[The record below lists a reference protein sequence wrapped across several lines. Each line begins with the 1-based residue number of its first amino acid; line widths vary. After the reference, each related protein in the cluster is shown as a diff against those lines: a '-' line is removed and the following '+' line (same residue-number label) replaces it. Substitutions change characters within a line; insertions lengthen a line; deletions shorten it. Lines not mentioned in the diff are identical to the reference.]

1 MGCKSSVKEIEEE
14 MFMLELKKSRIQE
27 KRVHMMTEFRFE
39 TGTQLIR
46 PFIPDYIDH
55 NYMRKIRGLKMF
67 KKFKKG
73 GRIVLEDEMD
83 TKRRNEQGMNKK
95 RSYKGL
101 TVSED
106 GDKEEEGNKNVEIIR
121 KMMEKKE
128 HEGKEKDK
136 EEGNVNIS
144 DINDIQKEGEEI
156 NVVKDNNN
164 IVSGNVNDDNN
175 KNMINDNHNDDNN
188 RVGTHN
194 NDKSNNIDN
203 NNNPNVETKKFN
215 LPSPKKANNDNS

>member
-39 TGTQLIR
+39 TGSQLIR

-73 GRIVLEDEMD
+73 GRIVLEDAMD
-83 TKRRNEQGMNKK
+83 TKRRNEQEMNKG
-95 RSYKGL
+95 RIYKGL

-121 KMMEKKE
+121 RMMEKKGL
-128 HEGKEKDK
+128 EGKDKDK
-136 EEGNVNIS
+136 EEGNVNGII
-144 DINDIQKEGEEI
+144 DDNQKKEEI
-156 NVVKDNNN
+156 ISVLDDNN
-164 IVSGNVNDDNN
+164 IVTD
-175 KNMINDNHNDDNN
+175 NDNHGADNKHIE
-188 RVGTHN
+188 TN
-194 NDKSNNIDN
+194 NNNKSNIDNDN

-215 LPSPKKANNDNS
+215 LLSPSKANNNNP

>member
-1 MGCKSSVKEIEEE
+1 MGCKSSVKQIEEE

-39 TGTQLIR
+39 TGSQLIR

-67 KKFKKG
+67 KKFKKE
-73 GRIVLEDEMD
+73 GRIVLEDEIN
-83 TKRRNEQGMNKK
+83 TQRRNEQGMNKK

-121 KMMEKKE
+121 RMMEKKE
-128 HEGKEKDK
+128 QEKDK
-136 EEGNVNIS
+136 EEGNVMG

-156 NVVKDNNN
+156 NVVNDKNN
-164 IVSGNVNDDNN
+164 IANGNDNVDNN
-175 KNMINDNHNDDNN
+175 KNIVNDNHNDDNN
-188 RVGTHN
+188 CIETHN
-194 NDKSNNIDN
+194 NDKSNIDKT

>member
-39 TGTQLIR
+39 TGSQLIR

-73 GRIVLEDEMD
+73 GRIVLEDEIN
-83 TKRRNEQGMNKK
+83 TQRRNEQGMNNK
-95 RSYKGL
+95 RTYKGL

-121 KMMEKKE
+121 RMMEKKE
-128 HEGKEKDK
+128 QKKDK
-136 EEGNVNIS
+136 EEGNVMG
-144 DINDIQKEGEEI
+144 DINDIQEEGEEI
-156 NVVKDNNN
+156 DVVNDKNN
-164 IVSGNVNDDNN
+164 IANGNDNVDNN
-175 KNMINDNHNDDNN
+175 KNIVNDNHNDDNN
-188 RVGTHN
+188 CIETHN
-194 NDKSNNIDN
+194 NDKSNIDKT

-215 LPSPKKANNDNS
+215 LPSPKKVNNDNS

>member
-1 MGCKSSVKEIEEE
+1 MGCKSSVKQIEEE

-39 TGTQLIR
+39 TGSQLIR

-73 GRIVLEDEMD
+73 GRIELDDAMD
-83 TKRRNEQGMNKK
+83 TKRRNEQEMNKK

-121 KMMEKKE
+121 RMMEKKGL
-128 HEGKEKDK
+128 EGKEKDK
-136 EEGNVNIS
+136 EEGN
-144 DINDIQKEGEEI
+144 INGVIDDNQKKEEI
-156 NVVKDNNN
+156 ISVLDDNNILTDNNN
-164 IVSGNVNDDNN
+164 VVHD
-175 KNMINDNHNDDNN
+175 NDNDKHIETN
-188 RVGTHN
+188 N
-194 NDKSNNIDN
+194 NDKSNIDN
-203 NNNPNVETKKFN
+203 DINNNPNVETKKFN
-215 LPSPKKANNDNS
+215 LPSPSKANNNNP

>member
-1 MGCKSSVKEIEEE
+1 MGCKSSVKQIEEE

-39 TGTQLIR
+39 TGSQLIR

-73 GRIVLEDEMD
+73 GRIVLEDAMD
-83 TKRRNEQGMNKK
+83 IKRRNEQEMNKR

-121 KMMEKKE
+121 RMMEKKGL
-128 HEGKEKDK
+128 EGKEKDK
-136 EEGNVNIS
+136 EEGIVNGVIE
-144 DINDIQKEGEEI
+144 DNQKKEEI
-156 NVVKDNNN
+156 ISVLDDNN
-164 IVSGNVNDDNN
+164 IVTD
-175 KNMINDNHNDDNN
+175 NDNHDVDNKHIE
-188 RVGTHN
+188 TN
-194 NDKSNNIDN
+194 NNNKSNIDNDN

-215 LPSPKKANNDNS
+215 LPSPSKANNNNP

>member
-1 MGCKSSVKEIEEE
+1 MGCKSSVKQIEEE

-39 TGTQLIR
+39 TGSQLIR

-73 GRIVLEDEMD
+73 GRIVLEDAMD
-83 TKRRNEQGMNKK
+83 IKRRNEQEMNKR

-121 KMMEKKE
+121 RMMEKKGL
-128 HEGKEKDK
+128 EGKEKDK
-136 EEGNVNIS
+136 EEGIVNGVIE
-144 DINDIQKEGEEI
+144 DNQKKEEI
-156 NVVKDNNN
+156 ISVLDDNN
-164 IVSGNVNDDNN
+164 IVTD
-175 KNMINDNHNDDNN
+175 NDNHDVDNK
-188 RVGTHN
+188 HN
-194 NDKSNNIDN
+194 ETNNNNKSNIDNDN

-215 LPSPKKANNDNS
+215 LPSPSKANNNNP

>member
-1 MGCKSSVKEIEEE
+1 MGCKSSVKQIEEE

-39 TGTQLIR
+39 TGSQLIR

-73 GRIVLEDEMD
+73 GRIELDDAMD
-83 TKRRNEQGMNKK
+83 TKRRNEHEMNKK

-121 KMMEKKE
+121 RMMEKKGL
-128 HEGKEKDK
+128 EGKEKDK
-136 EEGNVNIS
+136 EEGN
-144 DINDIQKEGEEI
+144 INGVIDDNQKKEEI
-156 NVVKDNNN
+156 ISVLDDNNILTDNNN
-164 IVSGNVNDDNN
+164 VVHDNDKDKHIETN
-175 KNMINDNHNDDNN
+175 
-188 RVGTHN
+188 N
-194 NDKSNNIDN
+194 NDKSNIDNEN

-215 LPSPKKANNDNS
+215 LPSPSKANNNNP

>member
-1 MGCKSSVKEIEEE
+1 MGCKSSVKQIEEE

-39 TGTQLIR
+39 TGSQLIR

-73 GRIVLEDEMD
+73 GRIVLEDAMD
-83 TKRRNEQGMNKK
+83 TKRRNEQEMNKG
-95 RSYKGL
+95 RIYKGL

-121 KMMEKKE
+121 RMMEKKGL
-128 HEGKEKDK
+128 EGKDKDK
-136 EEGNVNIS
+136 EEGNVNGII
-144 DINDIQKEGEEI
+144 DDNQKKEEI
-156 NVVKDNNN
+156 ISVLDDNN
-164 IVSGNVNDDNN
+164 IVTD
-175 KNMINDNHNDDNN
+175 NDNHGADNKHIE
-188 RVGTHN
+188 TN
-194 NDKSNNIDN
+194 NNNKSNIDNDN

-215 LPSPKKANNDNS
+215 LPSPSKANNNNP

>member
-1 MGCKSSVKEIEEE
+1 MGCKSSVKQIEEE

-39 TGTQLIR
+39 TGSQLIR

-73 GRIVLEDEMD
+73 GRIELDDAMD
-83 TKRRNEQGMNKK
+83 TKRRNKHEMNKK

-121 KMMEKKE
+121 RMMEKKGL
-128 HEGKEKDK
+128 EGKEKDK
-136 EEGNVNIS
+136 EEGN
-144 DINDIQKEGEEI
+144 INGVIDDNQKKEEI
-156 NVVKDNNN
+156 ISVLDDNNILTDNNN
-164 IVSGNVNDDNN
+164 VVHG
-175 KNMINDNHNDDNN
+175 NDNDKHIETN
-188 RVGTHN
+188 N
-194 NDKSNNIDN
+194 NDKSNIDNEN

-215 LPSPKKANNDNS
+215 LPSPSKANNNNP

>member
-1 MGCKSSVKEIEEE
+1 MGCKSSVKQIEEE

-39 TGTQLIR
+39 TGSQLIR
-46 PFIPDYIDH
+46 LFIPDYIDH

-73 GRIVLEDEMD
+73 GRIVLEDAMD
-83 TKRRNEQGMNKK
+83 TKRRNEQEINN
-95 RSYKGL
+95 RRNYKGL

-121 KMMEKKE
+121 RMMEKKGL
-128 HEGKEKDK
+128 EGKEKDK
-136 EEGNVNIS
+136 EEGNVNEVI
-144 DINDIQKEGEEI
+144 DDNQKKEEI
-156 NVVKDNNN
+156 ISVLDDNN
-164 IVSGNVNDDNN
+164 IVTD
-175 KNMINDNHNDDNN
+175 NDNHDVDNK
-188 RVGTHN
+188 HN
-194 NDKSNNIDN
+194 ETNNNNKSNIDNDN

-215 LPSPKKANNDNS
+215 LPSPSKANNNNP

>member
-1 MGCKSSVKEIEEE
+1 MGCKSSVKQIEEE

-39 TGTQLIR
+39 TGSQLIR

-83 TKRRNEQGMNKK
+83 AKRRNEQGMNKK

-121 KMMEKKE
+121 RMMEKKGL
-128 HEGKEKDK
+128 EGKEKDK
-136 EEGNVNIS
+136 EEGN
-144 DINDIQKEGEEI
+144 INGVIDDNQKKEEI
-156 NVVKDNNN
+156 ISVLDDNNILTDNNN
-164 IVSGNVNDDNN
+164 VVHD
-175 KNMINDNHNDDNN
+175 NDNDKHIETN
-188 RVGTHN
+188 N
-194 NDKSNNIDN
+194 NDKSNINNDIN
-203 NNNPNVETKKFN
+203 NNSNVETKKLN
-215 LPSPKKANNDNS
+215 LPSKYL

>member
-39 TGTQLIR
+39 TGSQLIR

-73 GRIVLEDEMD
+73 GRIVLEDEIN
-83 TKRRNEQGMNKK
+83 TQRRNEQGMNKK

-136 EEGNVNIS
+136 EEGNVMG
-144 DINDIQKEGEEI
+144 DINDIQKKGEEI
-156 NVVKDNNN
+156 DVVNDKNN
-164 IVSGNVNDDNN
+164 IVNENDNVDNN
-175 KNMINDNHNDDNN
+175 KNMVNDNHNDDNN
-188 RVGTHN
+188 RIETHN
-194 NDKSNNIDN
+194 NDKSDIDKN

>member
-39 TGTQLIR
+39 TGSQLIR

-73 GRIVLEDEMD
+73 GRIVLEDEIN
-83 TKRRNEQGMNKK
+83 TQRRNEQGMNNK
-95 RSYKGL
+95 RTYKGL

-121 KMMEKKE
+121 RMMEKKE
-128 HEGKEKDK
+128 QEKDK
-136 EEGNVNIS
+136 EEANVMG

-156 NVVKDNNN
+156 NVVNDKNN
-164 IVSGNVNDDNN
+164 IANGNDNVDNN
-175 KNMINDNHNDDNN
+175 KNIVNDNHNDDNN
-188 RVGTHN
+188 CIETHN
-194 NDKSNNIDN
+194 NDKSNIDKT

>member
-1 MGCKSSVKEIEEE
+1 MGCKSSVKQIEEE

-39 TGTQLIR
+39 TGSQLIR

-55 NYMRKIRGLKMF
+55 NYMRKKRGLKMF

-73 GRIVLEDEMD
+73 GRIVLEED
-83 TKRRNEQGMNKK
+83 TKRRNEQEMNKE
-95 RSYKGL
+95 RRFKGL

-121 KMMEKKE
+121 RMMEKKGL
-128 HEGKEKDK
+128 EGKEKDK
-136 EEGNVNIS
+136 EEGNVNEVI
-144 DINDIQKEGEEI
+144 DDNQKKEEI
-156 NVVKDNNN
+156 ISVLDDNN
-164 IVSGNVNDDNN
+164 IVTD
-175 KNMINDNHNDDNN
+175 NDNHDVDNK
-188 RVGTHN
+188 HIEKN
-194 NDKSNNIDN
+194 NNNKSNIDNDN

-215 LPSPKKANNDNS
+215 LPSPSKTNNNNP

>member
-1 MGCKSSVKEIEEE
+1 MGCKSSVKQIEEE

-39 TGTQLIR
+39 TGSQLIR

-73 GRIVLEDEMD
+73 GRIVLEDEIN
-83 TKRRNEQGMNKK
+83 TQRRNEQGMNKK

-121 KMMEKKE
+121 RMMEKKE

-136 EEGNVNIS
+136 EEGIVMG

-156 NVVKDNNN
+156 DV
-164 IVSGNVNDDNN
+164 VNDKNIIANGNDNVDNN
-175 KNMINDNHNDDNN
+175 KNMVNDNHNDDNN
-188 RVGTHN
+188 RIETHN
-194 NDKSNNIDN
+194 NDKSDIDKN

>member
-39 TGTQLIR
+39 TGSQLIR

-128 HEGKEKDK
+128 QEGKDKDK

-144 DINDIQKEGEEI
+144 DINDIQKEGEG
-156 NVVKDNNN
+156 NDGVNDNNKIIN
-164 IVSGNVNDDNN
+164 GNDNVDNNN
-175 KNMINDNHNDDNN
+175 KNMINDNHDDNN
-188 RVGTHN
+188 RVETHN
-194 NDKSNNIDN
+194 NDKSNIN
-203 NNNPNVETKKFN
+203 NENNPNVETKKFN

>member
-1 MGCKSSVKEIEEE
+1 MRCKSSVKEIEEE

-39 TGTQLIR
+39 TGSQLIR

-83 TKRRNEQGMNKK
+83 AKRRNEQGMNKK

-121 KMMEKKE
+121 RMMEKKGL
-128 HEGKEKDK
+128 EGKEKDK
-136 EEGNVNIS
+136 EEGN
-144 DINDIQKEGEEI
+144 INGVIDDNQKKEEI
-156 NVVKDNNN
+156 ISVLDDNNILTDNNN
-164 IVSGNVNDDNN
+164 VVHD
-175 KNMINDNHNDDNN
+175 NDNDKHIETN
-188 RVGTHN
+188 N
-194 NDKSNNIDN
+194 NDKSNIDN
-203 NNNPNVETKKFN
+203 DINNNPNVETKKFN
-215 LPSPKKANNDNS
+215 LPSPSKANNNNP

>member
-1 MGCKSSVKEIEEE
+1 MGCKSSVKQIEEE

-39 TGTQLIR
+39 TGSQLIR

-73 GRIVLEDEMD
+73 GRIVLEDAMD
-83 TKRRNEQGMNKK
+83 TKRRNEQEMNKG
-95 RSYKGL
+95 RIYKGL

-121 KMMEKKE
+121 RMMEKKGL
-128 HEGKEKDK
+128 EGKDK
-136 EEGNVNIS
+136 EEGNVNGII
-144 DINDIQKEGEEI
+144 DDNQKKEEI
-156 NVVKDNNN
+156 ISVLDDNN
-164 IVSGNVNDDNN
+164 IVTD
-175 KNMINDNHNDDNN
+175 NDNHGADNKHIE
-188 RVGTHN
+188 TN
-194 NDKSNNIDN
+194 NNNKSNIDNDN
-203 NNNPNVETKKFN
+203 NNNPNVETKKIN
-215 LPSPKKANNDNS
+215 LPSPSKANNNNP

>member
-39 TGTQLIR
+39 TGSQLIR

-73 GRIVLEDEMD
+73 GRIVLEDEIN
-83 TKRRNEQGMNKK
+83 TQRRNEQGMNKK

-121 KMMEKKE
+121 RMMEKKE

-136 EEGNVNIS
+136 EEGIVMG

-156 NVVKDNNN
+156 DV
-164 IVSGNVNDDNN
+164 VNDKNIIANGNDNVDNN
-175 KNMINDNHNDDNN
+175 KNMVNDNHNDDNN
-188 RVGTHN
+188 RIETHN
-194 NDKSNNIDN
+194 NDKSDIDKN

>member
-1 MGCKSSVKEIEEE
+1 MGSKSSVKQIEEE

-39 TGTQLIR
+39 TGSQLIR

-73 GRIVLEDEMD
+73 GRIVLKDAMD
-83 TKRRNEQGMNKK
+83 TKRRNEQEMNKR

-121 KMMEKKE
+121 RMMEKKGL
-128 HEGKEKDK
+128 EGKEKDK
-136 EEGNVNIS
+136 EEGNVNEVM
-144 DINDIQKEGEEI
+144 DNNQKKEEI
-156 NVVKDNNN
+156 ISVLDENNIVTDNDNNKIVNDNHDADNKHIETNNNNKRNIDNDNNN
-164 IVSGNVNDDNN
+164 N
-175 KNMINDNHNDDNN
+175 
-188 RVGTHN
+188 
-194 NDKSNNIDN
+194 N

-215 LPSPKKANNDNS
+215 LPSPSKANTNNP

>member
-1 MGCKSSVKEIEEE
+1 MGCKSSVKQIEEE

-39 TGTQLIR
+39 TGSQLIR

-73 GRIVLEDEMD
+73 GRIERDDAMD
-83 TKRRNEQGMNKK
+83 TKRRNKQEMNKK

-121 KMMEKKE
+121 RMMEKKGL
-128 HEGKEKDK
+128 EGKEKDK
-136 EEGNVNIS
+136 EEGNVNGVI
-144 DINDIQKEGEEI
+144 DDNQKKEEI
-156 NVVKDNNN
+156 ISVLDDNNILTDNNN
-164 IVSGNVNDDNN
+164 VVHDNDKDKHIETN
-175 KNMINDNHNDDNN
+175 
-188 RVGTHN
+188 N
-194 NDKSNNIDN
+194 NDKSNIDNEN

-215 LPSPKKANNDNS
+215 LPSPNKANNYNP

>member
-39 TGTQLIR
+39 TGSQLIR

-106 GDKEEEGNKNVEIIR
+106 GDKDEEGNKNVEIIR
-121 KMMEKKE
+121 RMMEKKGL
-128 HEGKEKDK
+128 EGKEEDK
-136 EEGNVNIS
+136 EEGN
-144 DINDIQKEGEEI
+144 INGVIDDNQKKEEI
-156 NVVKDNNN
+156 ISVLDDNNILTDNNN
-164 IVSGNVNDDNN
+164 VVHD
-175 KNMINDNHNDDNN
+175 NDNDKHIETN
-188 RVGTHN
+188 N
-194 NDKSNNIDN
+194 NDKSNINNEN

-215 LPSPKKANNDNS
+215 LPSPNKANNNNP